1 MAMMEQERHY
11 RDKKMNSVESAIEK
25 KYEIS
30 SRRMEVDKV
39 IVPAVTLFIALLLVF
54 FMLFPLWKI
63 LTLSFFESGEVGFA
77 TFTLENYIKYF
88 SNAYTLR
95 TLWHSLYVSAATT
108 IIVTVIVFFFA
119 YAMTR
124 TTMAGKTFFK
134 NVIMMPLVAPS
145 IVQALALIYL
155 FGRNGL
161 ITAHWLG
168 TDWNI
173 YGSTG
178 IIISEVLYCLPH
190 AFVILFTTLSAVD
203 IRLDEAAESLGATPF
218 KVFTRITLPSAK
230 YGILSSAALTFNL
243 TITDFGNPVVIGGNY
258 SVLATEIYSQVTNL
272 YRFDLGAT
280 ISIILLVPSLGAF
293 MLNYYISRKTFSMI
307 SGAAKPEIPPSRPL
321 KKYGFTAFCSLVA
334 FSIIV
339 IFATVIMGSFVK
351 VWPYDWTLTL
361 SHYKF
366 PSIGGYSAIW
376 TSLWISLVV
385 GIAGSFITLVAAF
398 VMETRRPYFKQFI
411 YFLSVMPAA
420 IPGLVMG
427 LGYILAFN
435 KPYYFFYGTPWIV
448 VINIVICNFTL
459 GILSSISNMRNIDP
473 SVEEASI
480 SLGGDTVRT
489 FFQII
494 FPLSRVAFFQNFVYF
509 FMRSMTTISAVIFLV
524 SASVHLAAIEII
536 MLDNDGWTASANAMC
551 TCIIVI
557 VLIMLGLLHV
567 VNKKTGQ
574 QTKVLTA
581 SVS

>member
-1 MAMMEQERHY
+1 
-11 RDKKMNSVESAIEK
+11 MNTTSAPNPDIRS
-25 KYEIS
+25 YQLS
-30 SRRMEVDKV
+30 SRRLEVDKV
-39 IVPAVTLFIALLLVF
+39 IVPAVTIFIALLLFF
-54 FMLFPLWKI
+54 FMLYPLSAI
-63 LTLSFFESGEVGFA
+63 LKLSFFKEGEIA
-77 TFTLENYIKYF
+77 LANFTLANFEKYF
-88 SNAYTLR
+88 STTYTLNA
-95 TLWHSLYVSAATT
+95 LWHSLYVSIATT
-108 IIVTVIVFFFA
+108 IIVTVIVFLFA

-124 TTMAGKTFFK
+124 TTIRGKAFFR
-134 NVIMMPLVAPS
+134 NIIMMPLVAPS

-161 ITAHWLG
+161 ITSHLFH

-173 YGSTG
+173 YGATG

-230 YGILSSAALTFNL
+230 YGIFSAAALTFNL

-258 SVLATEIYSQVTNL
+258 NVLATEIYAQVTNL

-280 ISIILLVPSLGAF
+280 ISIILLIPSLMAF

-307 SGAAKPEIPPSRPL
+307 SGAAKPVIPPSRPL
-321 KKYGFTAFCSLVA
+321 KKIVNTTYCCLVA
-334 FSIIV
+334 FAIIV
-339 IFATVIMGSFVK
+339 IFATVIIGSFVK
-351 VWPYDWTLTL
+351 VWPYDWSLTL
-361 SHYKF
+361 QHYDF

-376 TSLWISLVV
+376 TSVWVSLVV
-385 GIAGSFITLVAAF
+385 GLVGSFITLVAAYI
-398 VMETRRPYFKQFI
+398 METRRPYFKQFI

-435 KPYYFFYGTPWIV
+435 KPYYFFYGTPWIII
-448 VINIVICNFTL
+448 INIVICNFTL
-459 GILSSISNMRNIDP
+459 GILSSISNLRNIDP
-473 SVEEASI
+473 SIEEASI
-480 SLGGDTVRT
+480 SLGGDTIRT
-489 FFQII
+489 FFRII

-557 VLIMLGLLHV
+557 VLLMLGALQV
-567 VNKKTGQ
+567 VSKLTGKNA
-574 QTKVLTA
+574 KVQGLA
-581 SVS
+581 

>member
-1 MAMMEQERHY
+1 MTNTIAPITDNQTY
-11 RDKKMNSVESAIEK
+11 K
-25 KYEIS
+25 IS
-30 SRRMEVDKV
+30 SRRMDVDKV
-39 IVPAVTLFIALLLVF
+39 IVPAVTIFIALLLFF
-54 FMLFPLWKI
+54 FMLFPLWAI
-63 LTLSFFESGEVGFA
+63 LKLSFFEQGQLGLA
-77 TFTLENYIKYF
+77 NFTLANFEKYF
-88 SNAYTLR
+88 STPRMLNA
-95 TLWHSLYVSAATT
+95 LWHSLYISIVTT
-108 IIVTVIVFFFA
+108 VIVTVVIFFFA

-124 TTMAGKTFFK
+124 TTIRGKPFFR
-134 NVIMMPLVAPS
+134 NIIMMPLVAPS

-161 ITAHWLG
+161 ITAHLLN

-173 YGSTG
+173 YGATG

-230 YGILSSAALTFNL
+230 YGIFSAAALTFNL

-258 SVLATEIYSQVTNL
+258 NVLATEIYAQVTNM

-280 ISIILLVPSLGAF
+280 ISIILLVPSLMAF

-321 KKYGFTAFCSLVA
+321 KKWLNTAYCSLVSI
-334 FSIIV
+334 SIIL
-339 IFATVIMGSFVK
+339 IFATVVMGSFVK

-361 SHYKF
+361 QHYKF

-376 TSLWISLVV
+376 TSVWVSLIVGVV
-385 GIAGSFITLVAAF
+385 GSFITLVAAYM
-398 VMETRRPYFKQFI
+398 METRRPYFKQFI

-435 KPYYFFYGTPWIV
+435 KPYYWFYGTPWIII
-448 VINIVICNFTL
+448 INIVICNFTL
-459 GILSSISNMRNIDP
+459 GILSSISNLRNID
-473 SVEEASI
+473 SSIEEASI
-480 SLGGDTVRT
+480 SLGGDTIRT

-557 VLIMLGLLHV
+557 VMLMLGVLQI
-567 VNKKTGQ
+567 VNKMTGKHAQ
-574 QTKVLTA
+574 V
-581 SVS
+581 

>member
-1 MAMMEQERHY
+1 MLEQERHY
-11 RDKKMNSVESAIEK
+11 RDKKMNSVESTIEK

-39 IVPAVTLFIALLLVF
+39 IVPAVTLFIALLLIF

-63 LTLSFFESGEVGFA
+63 LTLSFFKSGEVGLA
-77 TFTLENYIKYF
+77 TFTLENYVKYF
-88 SNAYTLR
+88 SNAYTLK
-95 TLWHSLYVSAATT
+95 TLWHSLYVSGATT
-108 IIVTVIVFFFA
+108 VIVTVIVFFFA

-124 TTMAGKTFFK
+124 TTMAGKTFFR
-134 NVIMMPLVAPS
+134 NIIMMPLVAPS

-280 ISIILLVPSLGAF
+280 ISIILLVPSMGAF

-334 FSIIV
+334 LSIIV
-339 IFATVIMGSFVK
+339 IFVTVIMGSFVK
-351 VWPYDWTLTL
+351 VWPYDWSLTL

-385 GIAGSFITLVAAF
+385 GILGSFITLVASY

-480 SLGGDTVRT
+480 SLGGDTIRT

-551 TCIIVI
+551 TCIIALVM
-557 VLIMLGLLHV
+557 VMLGILHV

-574 QTKVLTA
+574 QSKLPTA
-581 SVS
+581 AV

>member
-1 MAMMEQERHY
+1 MTNTTAPIKDNQTY
-11 RDKKMNSVESAIEK
+11 Q
-25 KYEIS
+25 IS
-30 SRRMEVDKV
+30 SRRMDVDKV
-39 IVPAVTLFIALLLVF
+39 IVPAVTIFIALLLFF
-54 FMLFPLWKI
+54 FMLFPLWTI
-63 LTLSFFESGEVGFA
+63 LKLSFFEQGQLGLA
-77 TFTLENYIKYF
+77 NFTLANFEKYF
-88 SNAYTLR
+88 STPRLLNA
-95 TLWHSLYVSAATT
+95 LWHSLYISIATT
-108 IIVTVIVFFFA
+108 VIVTVVIFFFA

-124 TTMAGKTFFK
+124 TTIPGKPFFR
-134 NVIMMPLVAPS
+134 NIIMMPLVAPS

-161 ITAHWLG
+161 ITAHLLN

-173 YGSTG
+173 YGATG

-230 YGILSSAALTFNL
+230 YGIFSAAALTFNL

-258 SVLATEIYSQVTNL
+258 NVLATEIYAQVTNM

-280 ISIILLVPSLGAF
+280 ISIILLIPSLMAF

-307 SGAAKPEIPPSRPL
+307 SGAAKPDIPPSRPL
-321 KKYGFTAFCSLVA
+321 KKWLNTAYCTLVSI
-334 FSIIV
+334 SIIL
-339 IFATVIMGSFVK
+339 IFATVVMGSFVK

-361 SHYKF
+361 QHYKF

-376 TSLWISLVV
+376 TSVWVSMVV
-385 GIAGSFITLVAAF
+385 GVVGSFITLVAAYM
-398 VMETRRPYFKQFI
+398 METRRPYFKQFI

-435 KPYYFFYGTPWIV
+435 KPYYWFYGTPWII

-459 GILSSISNMRNIDP
+459 GILSSISNLRNID
-473 SVEEASI
+473 SSIEEASI
-480 SLGGDTVRT
+480 SLGGDTIRT

-557 VLIMLGLLHV
+557 VMLMLGILHFV
-567 VNKKTGQ
+567 SKMTGKRTQ
-574 QTKVLTA
+574 VLNQ
-581 SVS
+581 V